1 MPAHSRISS
10 LYTHAAFEL
19 WKGRGMKSKQY
30 RNMLLETGAV
40 WLLLMLL
47 QLLPCNTTEGPLFQ
61 GWQQGKEWGIMM
73 IMMLGHICIHAAN
86 PKLFDLW
93 LTQDRAY
100 ILRHL
105 GKNSLW
111 ETYTHC
117 SAWKCF
123 IFLNIFVQCE
133 EPDSW
138 RPKIQSCHC
147 VFLRADVCSHL
158 RSSWP
163 PNANYISRKSERK
176 MSGFL
181 FEISCE
187 KWKLKQ

>member
-1 MPAHSRISS
+1 MLKWNCKTRSKEALKINSHPSLLWPNTFHLLGWRYVICFLSEMRTYSPWLMPAHSRISS

-19 WKGRGMKSKQY
+19 WKGRGMKSKPY

-73 IMMLGHICIHAAN
+73 IRMLGHICIHAAN

-111 ETYTHC
+111 ETYAHC

-133 EPDSW
+133 EPD
-138 RPKIQSCHC
+138 
-147 VFLRADVCSHL
+147 
-158 RSSWP
+158 
-163 PNANYISRKSERK
+163 
-176 MSGFL
+176 
-181 FEISCE
+181 
-187 KWKLKQ
+187 